1 MAQHYIPLDAFE
13 IEMPRE
19 MRSYLRQNG
28 FCFSK
33 KACMEAVKKLKR
45 LNPATGKLE
54 PLEPMSKE
62 QVEEALAKHG
72 IKLEHNRGY
81 DFVYAYHYG
90 KAVFFKSSIVDEK
103 GLAQYVKD
111 KIDNPMLPGGNE
123 FREYLVRCD
132 ALGIPV
138 EWDDML

>member
-1 MAQHYIPLDAFE
+1 MAKQYIPLDAFE
-13 IEMPRE
+13 IDIPRE

-28 FCFSK
+28 YCFSK

-54 PLEPMSKE
+54 PLEMVLKE
-62 QVEEALAKHG
+62 QVEEALIKNG
-72 IKLEHNRGY
+72 IKLEHNHGY

-90 KAVFFKSSIVDEK
+90 KATFFKSSVPDEK
-103 GLAQYVKD
+103 SLALYVKD

-123 FREYLVRCD
+123 FREWLVRCD
-132 ALGIPV
+132 ALGEPV
-138 EWDDML
+138 EWSDIL